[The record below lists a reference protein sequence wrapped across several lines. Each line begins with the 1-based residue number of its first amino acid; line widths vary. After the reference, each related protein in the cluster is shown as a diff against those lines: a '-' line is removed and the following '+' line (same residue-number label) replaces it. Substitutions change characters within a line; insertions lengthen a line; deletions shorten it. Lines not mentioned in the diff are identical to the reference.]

1 MNTTIYLFGK
11 FGHSIIASIDDYTKN
26 YFEEFISIAKAPT
39 QIIIHRYGDIM
50 NYGYVRRIKDD
61 HLFGICVQINGQYI
75 SDIHK
80 LFEAFENIVA
90 GIVVRGELLSL
101 NRNGDL
107 EVVISNFLDKPKAV
121 ERAINDGQIE
131 FARLSSLCRILPEID
146 FSTIDQ
152 DVSYFKENDHSDTIV
167 QASVKNGYTYIYKE
181 EYYDTLALGSY
192 RSTLSTL
199 SKENELYKAQIREY
213 EGKLKILERKKN
225 RYGLVT
231 LLTVLLFFGGLFLLM
246 NINNVERLEQR
257 NQELVSNNN
266 SQKEYASGLES
277 SLNDKDAE
285 IKLWQDKY
293 NKEVAHR
300 KQLQEEL
307 NSKSQQSESLNK
319 VNAGDNNYQSS
330 KKTEE
335 LLTYKNTEFGYEI
348 EYPSFLT
355 RQGTSFISKNGNIK
369 LTFMTRVYNPTK
381 TNENIMIDRFG
392 YSIGGRV
399 TYSAPAISQRSNWIV
414 LSGYL
419 SDNSIFYE
427 KSFVVNRK
435 DNNGYDVK
443 LMVTAYSTIASSAS
457 DNESKLGN
465 FLANKISSTF
475 KVYQDSAIRLPYT
488 Y

>member
-1 MNTTIYLFGK
+1 MNTTIYLFGN

-61 HLFGICVQINGQYI
+61 HLFGICVQINGLYI

-225 RYGLVT
+225 RYGLVA

-257 NQELVSNNN
+257 NQELESNNN
-266 SQKEYASGLES
+266 SQKEYASDLES

-285 IKLWQDKY
+285 ITLWQDKY

-300 KQLQEEL
+300 RQLQEEL
-307 NSKSQQSESLNK
+307 NSKSRQNEELNK
-319 VNAGDNNYQSS
+319 VNVGDNKGDNKYKHS

-348 EYPSFLT
+348 KYPSSLIK
-355 RQGTSFISKNGNIK
+355 QGDLFISSNGNIK
-369 LTFMTRVYNPTK
+369 LTFITKVYDSTK
-381 TNENIMIDRFG
+381 RDEDIVLDRTIHHISTG
-392 YSIGGRV
+392 NRV
-399 TYSAPAISQRSNWIV
+399 TYSAPTVGIRDNWKVI
-414 LSGYL
+414 SGYL
-419 SDNSIFYE
+419 VDNSIFYE
-427 KSFVVNRK
+427 KSFVVKRRNK
-435 DNNGYDVK
+435 YGDVK
-443 LMVTAYSTIASSAS
+443 LLITAYSTVAPAAST
-457 DNESKLGN
+457 DESKLGN
-465 FLANKISSTF
+465 FLAEQISESF
-475 KVYQDSAIRLPYT
+475 NVF
-488 Y
+488 